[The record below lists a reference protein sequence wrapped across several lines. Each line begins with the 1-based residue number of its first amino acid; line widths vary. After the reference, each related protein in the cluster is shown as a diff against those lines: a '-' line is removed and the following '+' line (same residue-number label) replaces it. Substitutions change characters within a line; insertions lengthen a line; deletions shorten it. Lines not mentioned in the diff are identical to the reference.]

1 MCCGSNKARVTGAL
15 VGDMSRRFGVV
26 QGLLRMRSR
35 GRIRAGD
42 GIVRGVK
49 RWTSFMWL
57 VSCVEIDGRDKMV
70 GLCLLMAGMCG

>member
-1 MCCGSNKARVTGAL
+1 
-15 VGDMSRRFGVV
+15 
-26 QGLLRMRSR
+26 MRSR

-49 RWTSFMWL
+49 RWTSFIWL
-57 VSCVEIDGRDKMV
+57 VSCVEIDGRDKMG